1 MGHVGAMDHL
11 PAFHA
16 SLEVVATRCEDVV
29 PPVYAALFERYPD
42 FEALFSLDTDLGVRG
57 HMLNEALTMAEGLL
71 QNDPVALNFVSA
83 ERMNHSGYGVA
94 DDAFESFFVVMS
106 DEFRK
111 LAGETWT
118 DEMSAAWRAV
128 VEVASTAKL

>member
-1 MGHVGAMDHL
+1 MSVCMDHL

-16 SLEVVATRCEDVV
+16 CLEVVATRCADVV
-29 PPVYAALFERYPD
+29 PPVYAALFERFPD
-42 FEALFSLDTDLGVRG
+42 FEALFSLDTDMGVRG
-57 HMLNEALTMAEGLL
+57 HMLNEALIMAEGLL

-83 ERMNHSGYGVA
+83 ERLNHSGYGVE
-94 DDAFESFFVVMS
+94 DDAFESFFMVMS
-106 DEFRK
+106 DVFRK

-128 VEVASTAKL
+128 SDAARTAKL